1 MSARRS
7 GPVVFVAAAALPVVL
22 WHRVIADIASEFRL
36 EPAYLLTGWTCWA
49 LMALGLLCL
58 VPAGIVD
65 WRDRRRRF
73 YRRGTGAWYGW
84 GIALFL
90 LGFALATRVAQIPDG
105 LSAAKTPRACRA
117 SPSRKTRP
125 SSA

>member
-22 WHRVIADIASEFRL
+22 WHRVIADIASQFRL
-36 EPAYLLTGWTCWA
+36 EPTYLLTGWTCWA

-58 VPAGIVD
+58 VPAALAD

-84 GIALFL
+84 GITLYL
-90 LGFALATRVAQIPDG
+90 LGFALATQVAQIADG
-105 LSAAKTPRACRA
+105 LSAV
-117 SPSRKTRP
+117 
-125 SSA
+125 